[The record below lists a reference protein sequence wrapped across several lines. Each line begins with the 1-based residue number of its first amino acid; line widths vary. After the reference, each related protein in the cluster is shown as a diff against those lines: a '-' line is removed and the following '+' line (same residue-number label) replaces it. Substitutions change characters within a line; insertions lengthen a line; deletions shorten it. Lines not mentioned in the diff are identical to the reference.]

1 MIQYYYSNIE
11 TVKDVKVTNGYYL
24 SVCSIYIYSNIEMV
38 NVTKS
43 HKLLMLLTPK
53 RSRTESYGNLENHG
67 EKHQSS
73 SAIKATNY

>member
-1 MIQYYYSNIE
+1 
-11 TVKDVKVTNGYYL
+11 
-24 SVCSIYIYSNIEMV
+24 MV

-43 HKLLMLLTPK
+43 HKLLMLLTPQ

-73 SAIKATNY
+73 SAIKLQITNVANLIHNKLSPKSSSPNGY